1 MQIYAIGPPSPTA
14 VALMHLVK
22 CQPLSQTHFN
32 GIYRFSYVKKLIF
45 FFFLWLQN
53 VQFYSI
59 SHWLGFC
66 SSHSTTASIFPALN
80 QVLQCLMTLS
90 ERAEPVLEP
99 EVLAAG
105 PAVRTKQI
113 NHVKDKTT
121 SPLSTTKTIYL
132 FTSRPH
138 IHAHTY
144 VQYWYEDWPQTCLNF
159 IFINAAMLRYASDS
173 QELCKKAWHRAVV
186 QRRKWYT
193 YSVEDF
199 PQDYSLVFVDN
210 KCLRIKGNENR
221 KQIQPI
227 CLQMA
232 SNRVTML
239 QDCPLFLADFI
250 AMAVEDETDNLHS
263 QTRLNTQ
270 NKEIKFPLK

>member
-1 MQIYAIGPPSPTA
+1 M
-14 VALMHLVK
+14 
-22 CQPLSQTHFN
+22 
-32 GIYRFSYVKKLIF
+32 
-45 FFFLWLQN
+45 
-53 VQFYSI
+53 
-59 SHWLGFC
+59 
-66 SSHSTTASIFPALN
+66 
-80 QVLQCLMTLS
+80 
-90 ERAEPVLEP
+90 LET
-99 EVLAAG
+99 EVPCCGSL
-105 PAVRTKQI
+105 

-121 SPLSTTKTIYL
+121 SPFSTTKTSYL

-144 VQYWYEDWPQTCLNF
+144 VQYWYEDWPQTYLNF
-159 IFINAAMLRYASDS
+159 IFIIAAMLRYASDS
-173 QELCKKAWHRAVV
+173 RELCKKAWHRPVV
-186 QRRKWYT
+186 RRREWYT

-199 PQDYSLVFVDN
+199 PRAYNLFLLINVF
-210 KCLRIKGNENR
+210 RIKGNENR

-239 QDCPLFLADFI
+239 WDCPLFLTDFVQRWPLK
-250 AMAVEDETDNLHS
+250 MKPTNLHS

>member
-1 MQIYAIGPPSPTA
+1 MLSDRP
-14 VALMHLVK
+14 ALLQLLLCILWNDNHCL
-22 CQPLSQTHFN
+22 
-32 GIYRFSYVKKLIF
+32 KLISMAFTDSAMSKSWF
-45 FFFLWLQN
+45 FFF
-53 VQFYSI
+53 FMITERI

-66 SSHSTTASIFPALN
+66 SSYSITASIFPALN

-90 ERAEPVLEP
+90 EWAEPVLEP
-99 EVLAAG
+99 EVPAAG

-193 YSVEDF
+193 YSAEDF
-199 PQDYSLVFVDN
+199 PRDYNLVFVDN

-221 KQIQPI
+221 KQIQLI

-232 SNRVTML
+232 SNRVTVL
-239 QDCPLFLADFI
+239 QDCPLFWLRSNGRWRWNRHFTFAN
-250 AMAVEDETDNLHS
+250 TS
-263 QTRLNTQ
+263 QHTEQRD
-270 NKEIKFPLK
+270 KVSS